1 LIPVDQ
7 ALSQM
12 AQGCAASEFAC
23 NDAQLIYAN
32 LTQRFVV
39 RCLYALA
46 PIACDTVHF
55 DENSKGTWE
64 VLETVRKAYL
74 TFKRDQTAQG
84 STRMT
89 SNVSG
94 TCFH

>member
-1 LIPVDQ
+1 LIPADQ

-23 NDAQLIYAN
+23 KDAQLIYAN

-46 PIACDTVHF
+46 PIVCDTVYF
-55 DENSKGTWE
+55 DENSEGTWQ
-64 VLETVRKAYL
+64 VLEIVRKAYL
-74 TFKRDQTAQG
+74 TFNRD
-84 STRMT
+84 
-89 SNVSG
+89 
-94 TCFH
+94 